1 MKSLNGLRDQ
11 YQTKQRDYTGRN
23 NKHQTK
29 IIFKSRIFIIIIF
42 PELLWKCARYNNWK
56 NITTYILY
64 IVFNLN

>member
-29 IIFKSRIFIIIIF
+29 IISKVVFLLLLFFQNYYENARVIIIGKI
-42 PELLWKCARYNNWK
+42 LQH
-56 NITTYILY
+56 TYFI
-64 IVFNLN
+64 